1 LDLIFLFLK
10 DLFLRDGRV
19 KKIISVIV
27 PVFNEYESIP
37 FFYEKMKSVL
47 EKLEDY
53 DSEII
58 FINDGSTDGS
68 ISAIDCLISRD
79 DRVGIISLS
88 RNFGKELAMTAGMDY
103 AIGDAIAIFDV
114 DLQDPPELLL
124 NFVSEWERGYDVVY
138 AKRIK
143 RNGETWL
150 KKFTAT
156 LFYKVIGKL
165 SKVIIP
171 RDTGDC
177 RLMSRRVIDQLT
189 RLREQHRF
197 MKGLFAWVGFSSVA
211 VEYERDARLAGESKF
226 NYWRLWNFALEG
238 ITSFTIAPLKISMY
252 LGFATAIISAVFGV
266 WIIFKTIFWGE
277 AVRGYPTL
285 IVTVLILGG
294 VQLFFIGILG
304 EYIGRIFGETKN
316 RPLYIVERFEQPL
329 AFKSNN

>member
-1 LDLIFLFLK
+1 M
-10 DLFLRDGRV
+10 